1 MNPRVAASGLA
12 SVNHAEIRA
21 QGNVCTYN
29 GYIGLFPSMNPALQ
43 HCEPER
49 LAAVGLEN
57 LLAGGDLI

>member
-1 MNPRVAASGLA
+1 ML
-12 SVNHAEIRA
+12 EIRA

-29 GYIGLFPSMNPALQ
+29 GYIALFPSMKPALQ

-57 LLAGGDLI
+57 VLAELVCGDLI